1 MFHCCKIVYLQDS
14 RHWLRMELKI
24 RKGMIDFVIPLLD
37 GIFKNHPI
45 SKGLKSIRYLLS
57 HASSL
62 HDRDSVPSP
71 MQNWPILFGGGL
83 SQARVLD
90 CVPSPQVKEQELHD
104 SQEPQTPSP
113 AKRFTYNLYNHNSLQ
128 VTVLTRS

>member
-1 MFHCCKIVYLQDS
+1 M
-14 RHWLRMELKI
+14 
-24 RKGMIDFVIPLLD
+24 
-37 GIFKNHPI
+37 IFKNHPF
-45 SKGLKSIRYLLS
+45 SKSLKSIRYLLS

-90 CVPSPQVKEQELHD
+90 CIPFPQVKEQEPHD
-104 SQEPQTPSP
+104 SQEPQAPSP
-113 AKRFTYNLYNHNSLQ
+113 AKKFIYNL
-128 VTVLTRS
+128 RS